1 MKPIAQSQGA
11 AWMVR
16 LAGSVRRPALVTLVV
31 AAALVSAPVPAQRG
45 DGARGDDADEA
56 RDCINLRE
64 IDRTRAPD
72 EDTILFFMRGGEVY
86 RNDLPNRC
94 PDLDFDER
102 FMYRV
107 SLNRL
112 CDSDV
117 ITEIDDVGFG
127 FMAGASCGLG
137 KFRPVSEEE
146 AEDLSARRR
155 DRARDRN

>member
-11 AWMVR
+11 AWMVG
-16 LAGSVRRPALVTLVV
+16 LARGVRRPVMLTLVV

-45 DGARGDDADEA
+45 DGARSDRADEP

-64 IDRTRAPD
+64 IDRTRVPD
-72 EDTILFFMRGGEVY
+72 EDTILFFMRDGDVY

-117 ITEIDDVGFG
+117 ITVIDDVGFG
-127 FMAGASCGLG
+127 FMPGASCGLG
-137 KFRPVSEEE
+137 KFRPISEEE
-146 AEDLSARRR
+146 AEDLSAQRR
-155 DRARDRN
+155 DRVRDRN

>member
-1 MKPIAQSQGA
+1 MKPIARSQGA
-11 AWMVR
+11 AWMAR
-16 LAGSVRRPALVTLVV
+16 LAGGVRRPALLTLVV
-31 AAALVSAPVPAQRG
+31 AAAFVSAPVPAQRG
-45 DGARGDDADEA
+45 DDADEP

-64 IDRTRAPD
+64 IDRTRVPD
-72 EDTILFFMRGGEVY
+72 EDTILFFMRGGDVY

-117 ITEIDDVGFG
+117 ITVIDDVGFG
-127 FMAGASCGLG
+127 FMPGASCGLG
-137 KFRPVSEEE
+137 KFSPISEEE
-146 AEDLSARRR
+146 AEDLAERRR
-155 DRARDRN
+155 DRGRDRN

>member
-1 MKPIAQSQGA
+1 MKPIAGSQGA
-11 AWMVR
+11 AGMVGPAR
-16 LAGSVRRPALVTLVV
+16 AIRRPAMLTLVA
-31 AAALVSAPVPAQRG
+31 AAALVSTPVPAQRG
-45 DGARGDDADEA
+45 DGARGADADEP
-56 RDCINLRE
+56 RDCIDLRGIE
-64 IDRTRAPD
+64 RTRAPD
-72 EDTILFFMRGGEVY
+72 EDTILFYMRGGDVY
-86 RNDLPNRC
+86 RNDLPASC

-117 ITEIDDVGFG
+117 ITVIDDVGFG
-127 FMAGASCGLG
+127 FMGGASCGLG
-137 KFRPVSEEE
+137 KFRQVSEEE